1 MQPTISE
8 SNNKSLIKK
17 QAGISSGLFSEQD
30 LDHDAISHVDQ
41 TDRTSFLQNQTE
53 RNFQTMFGFEKA
65 VHEKSEA
72 ISSTNGDKQRHNTK
86 NAAARTYEKMLE

>member
-8 SNNKSLIKK
+8 SINKSLIKK
-17 QAGISSGLFSEQD
+17 QAGISSGLFSEND
-30 LDHDAISHVDQ
+30 IEHDAISHVNQ

-72 ISSTNGDKQRHNTK
+72 ISSTNGDRQRDNTK
-86 NAAARTYEKMLE
+86 NAEARTYEKMLE